1 MLVFVVFIFNM
12 LVFIVVF
19 LEILSILERVELNW
33 GVCLLE
39 VIEVVKIGLEV
50 GLLLLLWLDIC
61 NIFSSFFWVFVVLY
75 WILVFLFDNCIFF
88 LLFINVRL
96 IKIGLELNFLLLMIM
111 VIWCSF
117 RVWVFKL

>member
-39 VIEVVKIGLEV
+39 VIEVAKIGLEV
-50 GLLLLLWLDIC
+50 GLLLLL
-61 NIFSSFFWVFVVLY
+61 
-75 WILVFLFDNCIFF
+75 
-88 LLFINVRL
+88 
-96 IKIGLELNFLLLMIM
+96 
-111 VIWCSF
+111 
-117 RVWVFKL
+117 

>member
-111 VIWCSF
+111 VIWCLF